1 MVILTYI
8 SIISYSKLVTSGRY
22 FNKGVKA
29 LDAPDIGHVVRE
41 TPDRIVVFGGGDE
54 RYDIPIS
61 EVQQIGANVLIGLRM
76 YDIVTRY
83 KVSRQE
89 LLPTS
94 RQDPW
99 TGRDRID
106 LAAYEKEYPK
116 SLFNKGVRAKNEDH
130 VGHVMKETND
140 KIVIFGESNYRFD
153 ISKTKIIAAG
163 RNVILD
169 MDFPE
174 IFKYQVDRN
183 APLPTGE
190 PVEKLNEEAYP
201 SGDYYP
207 DKWSKEG
214 HQQQDKNLSLSHQQ
228 QPQHRQRQEGEN
240 NDIKEAN
247 QSATLITDSITDMI
261 MGIDHSKSKLP
272 TVIPGSQIVDTE
284 TLVSQTQDRMWK
296 ALKGN
301 YRYDSSLKDSQQFLF
316 NYVNSKRSL
325 VIMYADLVGSTNM
338 TMTLPVDKMATIIR
352 AFTYEM
358 TSTVRSYGGYVLK
371 YVGDAIIAFFPSGYN
386 KLLACDKAVQCAKS
400 MITVIKNGINP
411 ILNQSDYPE
420 LAVKIGIDE
429 GENVIVQY
437 GHDSS
442 SLIDILGYSMSI
454 TAKITSLTN
463 PNKITVGKDVYDVL
477 HPEIRDKLVEVEQDT
492 RSWKYTDRQT
502 GKLYKLYTLR

>member
-1 MVILTYI
+1 M
-8 SIISYSKLVTSGRY
+8 TSGKY

-61 EVQQIGANVLIGLRM
+61 EVQQVGANVLIGLRM
-76 YDIVTRY
+76 YDIVTKYR
-83 KVSRQE
+83 VSRQE

-106 LAAYEKEYPK
+106 LATYEKEYPK

-130 VGHVMKETND
+130 VGHVMKETDD

-153 ISKTKIIAAG
+153 ISKSKIIAAG

-190 PVEKLNEEAYP
+190 PVEKINEEAYP
-201 SGDYYP
+201 FGDYT
-207 DKWSKEG
+207 DKWPKQKQQQQDLNTESSLSRP
-214 HQQQDKNLSLSHQQ
+214 HQQQR
-228 QPQHRQRQEGEN
+228 QHVQKREGE
-240 NDIKEAN
+240 
-247 QSATLITDSITDMI
+247 ITESITDMI
-261 MGIDHSKSKLP
+261 MGIDHSKNRLP

-296 ALKGN
+296 ALKGH
-301 YRYDSSLKDSQQFLF
+301 YRYDASLKDSQRFLF
-316 NYVNSKRSL
+316 NYVNSKLSL

-352 AFTYEM
+352 AFTFEM

-411 ILNQSDYPE
+411 ILNQADYPD
-420 LAVKIGIDE
+420 LAVKIGVDE

-437 GHDSS
+437 GNDLS

-454 TAKITSLTN
+454 TAKITSLTK

-477 HPEIRDKLVEVEQDT
+477 HPEIRNKLVEVKQDT

-502 GKLYKLYTLR
+502 GELYKLYTLQGYSN

>member
-1 MVILTYI
+1 M
-8 SIISYSKLVTSGRY
+8 TSGKY

-41 TPDRIVVFGGGDE
+41 TPEKIIVFGGGDE

-61 EVQQIGANVLIGLRM
+61 EIQQVGANVLIGLKM
-76 YDIVTRY
+76 YDIVTKY

-106 LAAYEKEYPK
+106 LATYEKEYPK

-130 VGHVMKETND
+130 VGHVMKETED

-153 ISKTKIIAAG
+153 IAKSKIIAVG

-190 PVEKLNEEAYP
+190 PVEKINEEAYP
-201 SGDYYP
+201 SGEYP
-207 DKWSKEG
+207 DKLHKQEQEQEQDMRTNSG
-214 HQQQDKNLSLSHQQ
+214 LSHSYQQQQ
-228 QPQHRQRQEGEN
+228 QHRQKGED
-240 NDIKEAN
+240 NDYKQDN
-247 QSATLITDSITDMI
+247 RSATSTTESITDMI
-261 MGIDHSKSKLP
+261 MGIDHSKNKLP
-272 TVIPGSQIVDTE
+272 PVITSGLQIVDAE

-296 ALKGN
+296 ALEGH
-301 YRYDSSLKDSQQFLF
+301 YRYDSSLKDSQDFLF
-316 NYVNSKRSL
+316 TYVNSKVSL
-325 VIMYADLVGSTNM
+325 VIIYADLVGSTNM
-338 TMTLPVDKMATIIR
+338 TMTLPVDMMATIIR
-352 AFTYEM
+352 AFTFEM

-411 ILNQSDYPE
+411 ILNQYDYPE

-429 GENVIVQY
+429 GKNVIVQY
-437 GHDSS
+437 GHDLS

-454 TAKITSLTN
+454 TAKITSLTS
-463 PNKITVGKDVYDVL
+463 PNKIAIGKDVYDVL
-477 HPEIRDKLVEVEQDT
+477 HPEIRNKFVEVKQDIEN
-492 RSWKYTDRQT
+492 WKYTDRQT
-502 GKLYKLYTLR
+502 GKLYKLYTLQDNGN